1 MTAPPRDVVTFDCY
15 GTLIDW
21 ESGIREAFA
30 AEARR
35 LSAPVDTERALG
47 LYAEIEP
54 VVEAEAFRRYR
65 EVLAETARRIASRLG
80 WPLPEARAGFLAES
94 LPSWRPFPDT
104 NRALIQLARAGYDLG
119 ILSNV
124 DDVLLNWTRRHFLAS
139 FPIIVTAEEVGSYK
153 PAPGHFLAAR
163 TLIGGRRWVHAAQS
177 YFHDVVPARAL
188 GIPVAWINRKGE
200 AAPDGGKPDQAFPTL
215 IELADWLAP

>member
-30 AEARR
+30 AEGRR
-35 LSAPVDTERALG
+35 LGAPVHAEQALG

-54 VVEAEAFRRYR
+54 VVEAEPFRPYR
-65 EVLAETARRIASRLG
+65 EVLAETARRIAARLG
-80 WPLPEARAGFLAES
+80 WPLPAARAGFLAES

-139 FPIIVTAEEVGSYK
+139 FPIVVTAEQVRSYK
-153 PAPGHFLAAR
+153 PARGHFLSAR
-163 TLIGGRRWVHAAQS
+163 TLIGSRRWVHAARS

-188 GIPVAWINRKGE
+188 GIPVAWINRSGE
-200 AAPDGGKPDQAFPTL
+200 AAPDGGKPDQTFPTL